1 MSKKLAAQALDAL
14 MSSNNTN
21 SKISKSSTSSG
32 AVSKKKSSSGKT
44 AKKQNKN
51 SLPVTKTGLKKIK
64 HEIRY
69 GHSVRR
75 QQEEAEAKINPL
87 EKLKSAQEE
96 EQEIV
101 ERNVNYYRVTN
112 RVSKK
117 ELELRK
123 KIKDLRAKAMGQE
136 VRKAVAEQDESDGE
150 DD

>member
-14 MSSNNTN
+14 MNNNNSN
-21 SKISKSSTSSG
+21 SKIFKSSTSTG
-32 AVSKKKSSSGKT
+32 AVSKKSSKT

-96 EQEIV
+96 EQGIV
-101 ERNVNYYRVTN
+101 ERNVNYYKITN

-123 KIKDLRAKAMGQE
+123 KIKDLRAKAMGHE
-136 VRKAVAEQDESDGE
+136 VRKTVAEQDESDGE
-150 DD
+150 DY

>member
-14 MSSNNTN
+14 MSSNNSN
-21 SKISKSSTSSG
+21 SKISKSSTSTG
-32 AVSKKKSSSGKT
+32 AVSKKTKT
-44 AKKQNKN
+44 VKKQNKN

-101 ERNVNYYRVTN
+101 ERNVNYYKVTN

-123 KIKDLRAKAMGQE
+123 KIKDLRAKAMGHE
-136 VRKAVAEQDESDGE
+136 VRKTVAEQDESDGE
-150 DD
+150 DY

>member
-14 MSSNNTN
+14 MNSNNSN
-21 SKISKSSTSSG
+21 SKVSKSSTSTG
-32 AVSKKKSSSGKT
+32 AVSKKSSKT
-44 AKKQNKN
+44 TKKQSKN
-51 SLPVTKTGLKKIK
+51 SIPVTKTGLKKIK

-96 EQEIV
+96 EQEIM
-101 ERNVNYYRVTN
+101 ERNVNYYKITN

-123 KIKDLRAKAMGQE
+123 KIKALRAKAMGHE
-136 VRKAVAEQDESDGE
+136 VRKTVAEQDESDGE
-150 DD
+150 DY

>member
-32 AVSKKKSSSGKT
+32 AVSKKKSSSKT

-101 ERNVNYYRVTN
+101 ERNVNYYKITN

-136 VRKAVAEQDESDGE
+136 VRKTVAEQDESDGE
-150 DD
+150 DY

>member
-14 MSSNNTN
+14 MASNNSN
-21 SKISKSSTSSG
+21 SKISKSSTSTG
-32 AVSKKKSSSGKT
+32 AVSKKTKTKT

-87 EKLKSAQEE
+87 EKLRSAHEA

-101 ERNVNYYRVTN
+101 ERNVNYYKVTT

-123 KIKDLRAKAMGQE
+123 KIKDLRAKAMGHE
-136 VRKAVAEQDESDGE
+136 VRKTLVEQDESDGE
-150 DD
+150 DY